1 MAQQGPQQRNAYY
14 QWYQQ
19 NRALV
24 WGTAAAAAA
33 LYGAYTYTSPGADD
47 ASSPQQRQRPQS
59 QYQKLRSM
67 LTNYSNAASTLAET
81 ASLVSTDLRSFL
93 TSDSSEVPQSLRQLN
108 KLLQSAELQ
117 ETVTTVTS
125 SVVKGVSRALPAG
138 LGSAAG
144 SDGPPL
150 VDTIIEAVLS
160 ERGRGLVGMA
170 VGVATRNATQA
181 VCEFM
186 ERRMEA
192 AASAAAANGG
202 SVGIKEVLDV
212 LTSEHGEKLLTLLLT
227 KSIRTAVTSYVDA
240 TTGYNLYDDMLAS
253 MVKQEHRDA
262 LTDVLSRLTASFCKE
277 VVISYR
283 RATAAA
289 AAQGAGA
296 GASSA
301 PAGKHHQ
308 QHQHHHAQ
316 QQQQHSA
323 AAANAASGAVMPVMV
338 KGGTLGSG
346 CSLDSVLSTAASGGV
361 ELALTASTR
370 CNGPLA
376 GAVQQPQVGVN
387 GRPAPAAS
395 ATVVGSQQQQQQ
407 VLASRQHSVNGGI
420 NSALGRAMLA
430 QASPVWL
437 KQVVELVGQRD
448 VRSLTVEVVRSASRE
463 ATRGAVEGLLQGA
476 QQSGARL
483 EGGGSVLVL
492 PACAAGYKLYVLA
505 TLAVSLAMYALSP
518 RLVML

>member
-1 MAQQGPQQRNAYY
+1 
-14 QWYQQ
+14 
-19 NRALV
+19 
-24 WGTAAAAAA
+24 
-33 LYGAYTYTSPGADD
+33 
-47 ASSPQQRQRPQS
+47 
-59 QYQKLRSM
+59 M

-108 KLLQSAELQ
+108 KLLQSAEIQ

-144 SDGPPL
+144 SEGPPL

-170 VGVATRNATQA
+170 VGVATRNATHA

-192 AASAAAANGG
+192 AASAASANGG

-253 MVKQEHRDA
+253 IAKQEHRDA

-289 AAQGAGA
+289 AAQGAG
-296 GASSA
+296 GTGTSGMPGNA

-308 QHQHHHAQ
+308 QHQHQHAQ
-316 QQQQHSA
+316 QHPTPG
-323 AAANAASGAVMPVMV
+323 ANVANGTVMPVMV
-338 KGGTLGSG
+338 KGGALGSG
-346 CSLDSVLSTAASGGV
+346 CSLDAVLATAASGGS

-370 CNGPLA
+370 CNGSLGAA
-376 GAVQQPQVGVN
+376 GQQQSGVN
-387 GRPAPAAS
+387 GRTAQAS
-395 ATVVGSQQQQQQ
+395 SAGSQQQQGL
-407 VLASRQHSVNGGI
+407 VSRQHSVNGGV
-420 NSALGRAMLA
+420 NAALSRAMLA
-430 QASPVWL
+430 QAPPVWL

-448 VRSLTVEVVRSASRE
+448 VRSLTVEVVKSASRE

-476 QQSGARL
+476 AQSGARL